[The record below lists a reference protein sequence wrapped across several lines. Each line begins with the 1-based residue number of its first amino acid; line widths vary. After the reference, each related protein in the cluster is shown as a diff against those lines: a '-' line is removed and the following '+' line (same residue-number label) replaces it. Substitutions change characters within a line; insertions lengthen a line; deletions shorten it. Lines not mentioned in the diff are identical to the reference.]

1 MCIASSGGGAC
12 VAEEGLDMPEAQALL
27 KQVRGKAV
35 AKGVNRDFFLIP
47 HWVTTAFMAA

>member
-12 VAEEGLDMPEAQALL
+12 VAEKGLDMPEAQALL
-27 KQVRGKAV
+27 KQVSGKAV
-35 AKGVNRDFFLIP
+35 AKGVERDFFLIP